1 MIPNEH
7 SQPRRVQTLRGR
19 GGAVV
24 PFNRL
29 ESQAWDLLAALAW
42 GRHPHPL
49 ARLRD
54 VLQDLTGRRI
64 LLAPSGQAAIAQ
76 ILSSLPQREVVMAA
90 YLCEQVKRAAEIAG
104 KRVIYVD
111 LARNSVNATSS
122 EFAEA
127 AKPGRILLAV
137 HVWGVPTDIEAICQ
151 LAKDRDC
158 VVIED
163 AVPAFG
169 GRWNGRPLGTFGDF
183 GVFSFHYSK
192 RLSALRG
199 GAIVVNNDR
208 IVDPVKLEAS
218 RVVQS
223 RRAMPIR
230 DLLVALAQN
239 LATTP
244 WIYRNFT
251 RPLLPLRGSVPLLWR
266 KPRQKR
272 APVHADRQAAAPTTD
287 HFTRD
292 YAREIHPCQAGLE
305 LGVPGR
311 FGETRERIAHLA
323 AFYDET
329 FDQFIRDYTRE
340 VHPYQAELALRV
352 LRRFDETRERIAR
365 LATIYQEAFRDTP
378 ITTFLPPGC
387 DNAGLV
393 RFPVAFPGKDRA
405 EILRL
410 AQKRGLYLK
419 VLWGPLPDESELARF
434 PNAVRVARSLVL
446 LPLYS
451 TLPPESAER
460 LAQNLIEIE
469 RNAPEVEPAKRLAS
483 GVPAARSQH
492 AEVSRQE
499 RNLQASA
506 FSNQQEHPSAVT
518 EN

>member
-1 MIPNEH
+1 
-7 SQPRRVQTLRGR
+7 V
-19 GGAVV
+19 
-24 PFNRL
+24 
-29 ESQAWDLLAALAW
+29 ALAW
-42 GRHPHPL
+42 VRHPDPL

-76 ILSSLPQREVVMAA
+76 ILSALPQREVVMPA
-90 YLCEQVKRAAEIAG
+90 YMCSQVKRAVEIAG

-111 LARNSVNATSS
+111 LGKNSVNATSS

-127 AKPGRILLAV
+127 VKPGRILLAV
-137 HVWGVPTDIEAICQ
+137 HVWGVPTDIEAICR
-151 LAKDRDC
+151 LAKERDC

-169 GRWNGRPLGTFGDF
+169 GQWNGRLLGTFGDF

-199 GAIVVNNDR
+199 AAIVVNNDR
-208 IVDPVKLEAS
+208 VVDPVKLEAS

-223 RRAMPIR
+223 RLAMPIR
-230 DLLVALAQN
+230 EVLVALAQN

-244 WIYRNFT
+244 WIYRKLT
-251 RPLLPLRGSVPLLWR
+251 LPLLPLRGSLPLLWR
-266 KPRQKR
+266 RFRQKR
-272 APVHADRQAAAPTTD
+272 VSVRANKQTAASTTN
-287 HFTRD
+287 HF
-292 YAREIHPCQAGLE
+292 P
-305 LGVPGR
+305 
-311 FGETRERIAHLA
+311 
-323 AFYDET
+323 
-329 FDQFIRDYTRE
+329 RDYTRE

-352 LRRFDETRERIAR
+352 LGRFGETRERIAR

-410 AQKRGLYLK
+410 AQERGLYLK
-419 VLWGPLPDESELARF
+419 VLWGPLPDESEHAQI
-434 PNAVRVARSLVL
+434 PNAVWVARNLVL

-451 TLPPESAER
+451 TLSPESAER
-460 LAQNLIEIE
+460 LAQNVIEIE
-469 RNAPEVEPAKRLAS
+469 RAAPQSYSYDCRA
-483 GVPAARSQH
+483 H
-492 AEVSRQE
+492 
-499 RNLQASA
+499 
-506 FSNQQEHPSAVT
+506 
-518 EN
+518 